1 MPRRMDELADEVL
14 AASDTGL
21 PERADGLTVR
31 EFLDTSPRLEEFWTP
46 LTVLDAEALRRNAA
60 TIQAWATAHGME
72 LMPHGKTTMAPAL
85 WFLQL
90 EAGATGLTLATPG
103 QVRTARA
110 FGVSSIMLANA
121 LVAPAALA
129 FVAAE
134 LADPDFSFVS
144 WVDSIA
150 TVEAMER
157 GLAASGAS
165 LPRPID
171 VLVEL
176 GAPGGRSGARTLD
189 EAEALARRV
198 ADSPALRLAGVA
210 GYEGSLGH
218 DRSATAM
225 VAVRDYLS
233 DLLELHEAV
242 RRIAPDDELIVSAGG
257 SAYLDVVADVFDF
270 EIEAEAE
277 GARTRWVLR
286 SGASLLHDDG
296 FYHGISPLDG
306 DRATAGTAALAP
318 AMRGYARVV
327 SHPEPRLALLDG
339 GKRDFPY
346 DEGLPVPFGVASAIG
361 GDEAP
366 LAGASVTALNDQHA
380 FLRSDAPLPVSI
392 GDVVSLGLS
401 HPCTAFDKRRWLP
414 VVERAGSSRVV
425 DLVRTFF

>member
-1 MPRRMDELADEVL
+1 
-14 AASDTGL
+14 
-21 PERADGLTVR
+21 
-31 EFLDTSPRLEEFWTP
+31 
-46 LTVLDAEALRRNAA
+46 
-60 TIQAWATAHGME
+60 
-72 LMPHGKTTMAPAL
+72 
-85 WFLQL
+85 
-90 EAGATGLTLATPG
+90 
-103 QVRTARA
+103 
-110 FGVSSIMLANA
+110 
-121 LVAPAALA
+121 
-129 FVAAE
+129 
-134 LADPDFSFVS
+134 
-144 WVDSIA
+144 
-150 TVEAMER
+150 
-157 GLAASGAS
+157 
-165 LPRPID
+165 
-171 VLVEL
+171 
-176 GAPGGRSGARTLD
+176 
-189 EAEALARRV
+189 
-198 ADSPALRLAGVA
+198 
-210 GYEGSLGH
+210 
-218 DRSATAM
+218 M

-346 DEGLPVPFGVASAIG
+346 DEGLPVPFGVATALG
-361 GDEAP
+361 GEETP

-414 VVERAGSSRVV
+414 VVEHAGSTRVV